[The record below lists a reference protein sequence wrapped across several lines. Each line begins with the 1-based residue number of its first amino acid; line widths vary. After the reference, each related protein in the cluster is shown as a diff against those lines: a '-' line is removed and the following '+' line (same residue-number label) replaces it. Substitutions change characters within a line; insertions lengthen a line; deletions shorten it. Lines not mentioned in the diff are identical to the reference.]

1 MALHM
6 KNDFKENLE
15 QLPALSEGVSA
26 IVLEGADGSS
36 DTIPNAQG
44 QLGSLRTY
52 SYLLS
57 LFDGKITRQA
67 AYLGCAIYAQHTEEI
82 CRTPVPLPSARPVS
96 RMPACCRAMLL
107 KCRGR
112 AGCAPQPGEA
122 QEHRPALRRHRLRR
136 PACGAHRASIDAPR
150 GTGQEQISSP
160 SCVAARAAHPAA
172 RPPRGITPH
181 HAPRPPRANRNTNP
195 AMPAAAAAAPAPS
208 RYAQRRTAGAP
219 APRLG
224 RLAAIPSRIGAA
236 SYAKTQAAQ
245 RGSRHDSTRLQT
257 VCSRRWHLR
266 PAPAAVRARQQR
278 RVRRGASPHL
288 HVRGDKIMQLV
299 RGSAGHEK
307 LGREGGWG
315 GLSYPSTNWSTSHVS
330 FCTIPAQGT
339 HVHGPRLPCRSHQ
352 AGRCTQTCKPRI

>member
-82 CRTPVPLPSARPVS
+82 RRTPVPLPSARPVP
-96 RMPACCRAMLL
+96 RTPACCRAMLL

-112 AGCAPQPGEA
+112 AGRAPQPGEA

-136 PACGAHRASIDAPR
+136 SACGAHRASIGAPR

-160 SCVAARAAHPAA
+160 SCVAARAAHPPRVPRAA
-172 RPPRGITPH
+172 SPHITPPTPPREQKPTPG
-181 HAPRPPRANRNTNP
+181 HAGRGGRG
-195 AMPAAAAAAPAPS
+195 
-208 RYAQRRTAGAP
+208 AGA
-219 APRLG
+219 
-224 RLAAIPSRIGAA
+224 
-236 SYAKTQAAQ
+236 QA
-245 RGSRHDSTRLQT
+245 
-257 VCSRRWHLR
+257 VR
-266 PAPAAVRARQQR
+266 PAPHGGRTRAE
-278 RVRRGASPHL
+278 A
-288 HVRGDKIMQLV
+288 
-299 RGSAGHEK
+299 
-307 LGREGGWG
+307 RE
-315 GLSYPSTNWSTSHVS
+315 
-330 FCTIPAQGT
+330 A
-339 HVHGPRLPCRSHQ
+339 RSH
-352 AGRCTQTCKPRI
+352 PI